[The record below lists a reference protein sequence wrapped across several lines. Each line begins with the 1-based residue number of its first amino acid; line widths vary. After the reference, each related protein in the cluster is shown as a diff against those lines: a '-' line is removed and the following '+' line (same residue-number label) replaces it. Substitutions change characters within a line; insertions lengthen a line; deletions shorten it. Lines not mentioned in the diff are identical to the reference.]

1 MHDDLRAEAKALT
14 TIDANLSRRR
24 FMATSALAAG
34 FAVAA
39 GPLNAQSVITTG
51 ATGLVAGDVSI
62 PTPDGSIPGYRA
74 MPAAG
79 GPFPVAIVAHEVFGM
94 HEHIKDVARR
104 FAKAGYFALVPALFT
119 RVGDTSRLTT
129 FEQIRPLI
137 AKVTDRNVMADM
149 DAGIAF
155 AKASAKADTAKLG
168 VTGFCGSGRYVWL
181 YCAHNPALKAGVA
194 WYGPLTGEPTETR
207 PKNPIDIV
215 ADIKCPVLGLYGAAD
230 QGIPNET
237 VERVREAL
245 KKAGKTGEI
254 VLYEDT
260 PHGFHADYRASYR
273 PEQAKDAWARCLAW
287 FKQYGAA

>member
-1 MHDDLRAEAKALT
+1 MLDDLRAEVKALT
-14 TIDANLSRRR
+14 TIDATLSRRR

-39 GPLNAQSVITTG
+39 GPLNAQGVITTDS
-51 ATGLVAGDVSI
+51 TGLVAGDVSI
-62 PTPDGSIPGYRA
+62 PAPDGSIPGYRA

-79 GPFPVAIVAHEVFGM
+79 GPFPVVIVAHEIFGM

-119 RVGDTSRLTT
+119 RVGDMSGMTT
-129 FEQIRPLI
+129 IEQIRPLV

-155 AKASAKADTAKLG
+155 AKASAKADAAKLG
-168 VTGFCGSGRYVWL
+168 VTGFCGGGRYVWL
-181 YCAHNPALKAGVA
+181 YSAHNPALKAGVA
-194 WYGPLTGEPTETR
+194 WYGPLIGEPSEVR
-207 PKNPIDIV
+207 PKNPIDV
-215 ADIKCPVLGLYGAAD
+215 AADIKCPVLGLYGAAD
-230 QGIPNET
+230 QGIPNDA
-237 VERVREAL
+237 VERMREAL
-245 KKAGKTGEI
+245 KKAGRTGEI

-273 PEQAKDAWARCLAW
+273 PGPAKDAWARCLAW